1 VLDRNVTSSYIIM
14 GRKQGLDKMLKRI
27 REAKGMTQA
36 ELAEKAGVT
45 REYVTML
52 ESGAKK
58 NPSLDL
64 LKRLAKALKVKVAQ
78 LVE

>member
-1 VLDRNVTSSYIIM
+1 M
-14 GRKQGLDKMLKRI
+14 GRKQALGKMLKRI
-27 REAKGMTQA
+27 RETKGMTQA
-36 ELAEKAGVT
+36 ALAEKAGVT

-64 LKRLAKALKVKVAQ
+64 LKRLAKALGVSVTE
-78 LVE
+78 LLS